1 MMIQSQ
7 ILQTLR
13 APESQAR
20 LAHIVAHE
28 ALDSRAAVGR
38 RVCAEFGFVD
48 ARGSAQLAGCLKALN
63 RLEGAGRIVLPAPR
77 RRGCAP
83 SPRCL
88 DEPVAAATG
97 VPGTVEAVEGL
108 SLVRV
113 EGTPAAPAVEYL
125 AALRASPGHGDIC
138 RLPGALSGCFG
149 ARGARRGRVF
159 GFGVA
164 FAGARGVDG
173 VERWA
178 APSPSAPGA
187 VPEPVPDP
195 PRRAMPQ
202 PGQLCAGPG
211 AASSAGGFRGPLPVP
226 PVAGRDLCRPCAR
239 RSQLQGGQL
248 RVGRPH
254 RRARAP
260 GPGPYAGRHGQVG
273 VYVRVGAAL
282 APAVGAGEG
291 RSGAGAGARR
301 RTRQHPVDGERVWRG
316 AVGRQAFVGA
326 SGQERGAAGSVAR
339 TGPSPPMRPTTARR

>member
-28 ALDSRAAVGR
+28 ALNNRAAVGR

-63 RLEGAGRIVLPAPR
+63 RLEGGGADCAAGAPAPWVRSLAAVSRRAGGGGHGGAGYGGSGRGVVAGAGR
-77 RRGCAP
+77 
-83 SPRCL
+83 
-88 DEPVAAATG
+88 
-97 VPGTVEAVEGL
+97 
-108 SLVRV
+108 
-113 EGTPAAPAVEYL
+113 GTPAAPAVEYL
-125 AALRASPGHGDIC
+125 AALRASAGHGDIC

-202 PGQLCAGPG
+202 PGQPVLGQVLHRLPADFEVRYRYRPWLVETFVGLAHDG
-211 AASSAGGFRGPLPVP
+211 ASFKAANFVWVGHT
-226 PVAGRDLCRPCAR
+226 AGR
-239 RSQLQGGQL
+239 
-248 RVGRPH
+248 GRQDRAH
-254 RRARAP
+254 ARA
-260 GPGPYAGRHGQVG
+260 GTVKS
-273 VYVRVGAAL
+273 VYMYELEPRWRRQLGLARVAAAPAL
-282 APAVGAGEG
+282 APGDGLDSGTSGRRTSLEG
-291 RSGAGAGARR
+291 RRWATSVCR
-301 RTRQHPVDGERVWRG
+301 RVWSRARG
-316 AVGRQAFVGA
+316 CWQRCPD
-326 SGQERGAAGSVAR
+326 R
-339 TGPSPPMRPTTARR
+339 PSPPMRPTTARR